1 MKFVF
6 IRHSKTEKNPQVPIL
21 LWGLSENGIE
31 LAKKISQHELIKK
44 ISVIYSSLQTKALE
58 TSVLICKPNL
68 IPIKTDDRLTEDTSF
83 TGPFEMDG
91 DKYTSNIHGYYF
103 GGIDRISGGE
113 TKEEALLRFNS
124 ALESIAKI
132 EIKNE
137 YVGIV
142 SHGNILALF
151 SECYQEI
158 KAFEL
163 HTKIKQPDLAV
174 FDFETK
180 KFISFFGEL

>member
-6 IRHSKTEKNPQVPIL
+6 IRHSKTERNPEVPIL
-21 LWGLSENGIE
+21 LWGLSETGIE
-31 LAKKISQHELIKK
+31 LAKNLSQNELIKK
-44 ISVIYSSLQTKALE
+44 LEVVYSSLQTKALE
-58 TSVLICKPNL
+58 TAVIICKPNS

-103 GGIDRISGGE
+103 GDIERISGGE
-113 TKEEALLRFNS
+113 TKNEALFRFYL
-124 ALESIAKI
+124 ALESIAKT
-132 EIKNE
+132 ENGKE
-137 YVGIV
+137 YVGIIT
-142 SHGNILALF
+142 HGNILALF
-151 SECYQEI
+151 SEKFQEI

-163 HTKIKQPDLAV
+163 HTQIKQPDLAV
-174 FDFETK
+174 FDYEEK